1 MGTKNIG
8 IELKTVTILMKR
20 KMEKEISENENITG
34 NHGYILGFLCMKKDQ
49 NIFQKDIEQE
59 FSIRRSTAT
68 VILNI
73 MEKNDLIKRV
83 NCKNDARLKKVVLT
97 EKGLNL
103 CEQSYNKIQQFEQ
116 KLKNNLSKQ
125 ELENFFCTLEKI
137 KNNINNI

>member
-1 MGTKNIG
+1 
-8 IELKTVTILMKR
+8 
-20 KMEKEISENENITG
+20 
-34 NHGYILGFLCMKKDQ
+34 MKKDQ

-68 VILNI
+68 GILNI

-83 NCKNDARLKKVVLT
+83 NYKNDARLKKVVLT